1 MPNINVQIGPATEE
15 VKKQLIVELTAT
27 AVKVTSMR
35 PEQFTVFIQETPYE
49 NIGVGGKTVKEIRA
63 GK

>member
-1 MPNINVQIGPATEE
+1 MPNINVQMGPAMEE
-15 VKKQLIVELTAT
+15 IKKQLIVELTTT

-35 PEQFTVFIQETPYE
+35 PEQFTVFIQETPFE